1 MSNDNWSIDQPFQA
15 LALTGGGFRG
25 LFAAQALQCMEEH
38 IGHSI
43 GQHFDISCGTSIG
56 GIVALAVAFEVPMK
70 KVVDVFTEFGADIFP
85 LHTPPEGKCQIACD
99 LFKHRNKPR
108 YSSTPL
114 REAIAS
120 LIPEDATLGDALHPV
135 AIPAVNVTEGR
146 PQIFKTRH
154 KLEWHR
160 DWKLKAIDVALATSA
175 APTFFELAEVSGSL
189 YTDGGLF
196 ANAPDL
202 IAFHEAEHYFKVQAD
217 AIKILSIGTTTKSY
231 SISFNAGQ
239 SFGIADWMQET
250 RLFSV
255 MISAQQQFVDQ
266 LMSHRLGNRYLRLDK
281 EPSQEQA
288 TDLGLDIATPT
299 AIRTLKAL
307 ATKATTDLIGNRLD
321 SYLAHT
327 PQLKLFGKN
336 DGQGSAVI

>member
-1 MSNDNWSIDQPFQA
+1 MSDFKWSIDQPFQA

-38 IGHSI
+38 IGHPV
-43 GQHFDISCGTSIG
+43 GRHFDISCGTSIG

-70 KVVDVFTEFGADIFP
+70 KVVDVFTEHGGAIFP
-85 LHTPPEGKCQIACD
+85 PHTPPEGKWQIGCD
-99 LFKHRNKPR
+99 LFKHRNRPR
-108 YSSTPL
+108 FSSAPL
-114 REAIAS
+114 RQAIAS
-120 LIPEDATLGDALHPV
+120 LIPEDAILGDALHPV

-146 PQIFKTRH
+146 PQVFKTRH
-154 KLEWHR
+154 KQEWHR

-189 YTDGGLF
+189 YSDGGLF

-202 IAFHEAEHYFKVQAD
+202 IAFHEAEHYFGVPVD
-217 AIKILSIGTTTKSY
+217 AVRILSIGTTTKSY
-231 SISFNAGQ
+231 SISFNAGRE
-239 SFGIADWMQET
+239 FGVADWMQDA

-266 LMSHRLGNRYLRLDK
+266 LMAHRLGDRYLRLDK

-288 TDLGLDIATPT
+288 SDLGLDVATPV

-307 ATKATTDLIGNRLD
+307 ATKATTDLVGNRLD
-321 SYLAHT
+321 SYLVHT
-327 PQLKLFGKN
+327 PQLKLFGKDN
-336 DGQGSAVI
+336 G

>member
-1 MSNDNWSIDQPFQA
+1 MSEITWSVEQPFQA

-38 IGHSI
+38 IDHPVGR
-43 GQHFDISCGTSIG
+43 HFDLTCGTSIG

-70 KVVDVFTEFGADIFP
+70 KVVEIFTNLGPTIFP
-85 LHTPPEGKCQIACD
+85 THTAPEGKCQIGVD

-108 YSSTPL
+108 YLSALL
-114 REAIAS
+114 REAISS
-120 LIPEDATLGDALHPV
+120 LIPEDTILGDALHPL

-146 PQIFKTRH
+146 PQVFKTRH
-154 KLEWHR
+154 KPEWHR

-189 YTDGGLF
+189 YSDGGLF

-202 IAFHEAEHYFKVQAD
+202 IAFHEAEHYFDVPVD
-217 AIKILSIGTTTKSY
+217 AVRILSIGTTTKSY
-231 SISFNAGQ
+231 SISFNAGRE
-239 SFGIADWMQET
+239 FGVADWMQEA

-266 LMSHRLGNRYLRLDK
+266 LMAHRLEDRYLRLDK

-288 TDLGLDIATPT
+288 SDLGLDIATPV
-299 AIRTLKAL
+299 AIQTLKAL

-327 PQLKLFGKN
+327 PQLKLFGKDN
-336 DGQGSAVI
+336 G

>member
-1 MSNDNWSIDQPFQA
+1 MTDTKWSVGQPFQA

-38 IGHSI
+38 IGHPI
-43 GQHFDISCGTSIG
+43 GRHFDLSCGTSIG

-70 KVVDVFTEFGADIFP
+70 KVVEVFSDLGATIFP
-85 LHTPPEGKCQIACD
+85 PHTLPESKLGIGWD
-99 LFKHRNKPR
+99 LVKHRNKPR
-108 YSSTPL
+108 YSSAPL

-120 LIPEDATLGDALHPV
+120 LIPEDSILGDALHPV

-146 PQIFKTRH
+146 PQVFKTRH
-154 KLEWHR
+154 KPEWHR

-189 YTDGGLF
+189 YSDGGLF
-196 ANAPDL
+196 ANAPDM
-202 IAFHEAEHYFKVQAD
+202 IAVHEAEHYFGVTID
-217 AIKILSIGTTTKSY
+217 AVRILSIGTTTKSY
-231 SISFNAGQ
+231 SISFNAGRE
-239 SFGIADWMQET
+239 FGVADWMQEA

-266 LMSHRLGNRYLRLDK
+266 LMGHRLGDRYLRLDK

-288 TDLGLDIATPT
+288 SDLGLDIATPV

-321 SYLAHT
+321 GYLAHT
-327 PQLKLFGKN
+327 PQLKLFGKDN
-336 DGQGSAVI
+336 G

>member
-1 MSNDNWSIDQPFQA
+1 MSDIIWTTKQPFQA

-38 IGHSI
+38 LGYPIGR
-43 GQHFDISCGTSIG
+43 HFDISCGTSIG
-56 GIVALAVAFEVPMK
+56 GIVALAVAFEIPMK
-70 KVVDVFTEFGADIFP
+70 KVVEVFTAQGEKIFP
-85 LHTPPEGKCQIACD
+85 PHDTPEGKLGIGYD
-99 LFKHRNKPR
+99 LFKHRNRPR

-114 REAIAS
+114 KAAIAS
-120 LIPEDATLGDALHPV
+120 LIPGDALLGDAIHPV

-146 PQIFKTRH
+146 PQVFKTRH
-154 KLEWHR
+154 KPEWHR
-160 DWKLKAIDVALATSA
+160 DCKLKAIDVALATSA

-189 YTDGGLF
+189 YSDGGLF

-202 IAFHEAEHYFKVQAD
+202 IACHEAEHYFNAPID
-217 AIKILSIGTTTKSY
+217 AVRILSIGTTTKSY
-231 SISFNAGQ
+231 SISFNAGRE
-239 SFGIADWMQET
+239 FGVADWMQDA

-266 LMSHRLGNRYLRLDK
+266 LMSHRLGDRYLRLDK

-288 TDLGLDIATPT
+288 SDLGLDVATPV
-299 AIRTLKAL
+299 AIKTLKAL

-321 SYLAHT
+321 AYLAHT
-327 PQLKLFGKN
+327 PQLKLIK
-336 DGQGSAVI
+336 DA

>member
-1 MSNDNWSIDQPFQA
+1 MSEIKWSAEQPFQA
-15 LALTGGGFRG
+15 LTLTGGGFRG

-38 IGHSI
+38 IGHPV
-43 GQHFDISCGTSIG
+43 GRHFDISCGTSIG

-70 KVVDVFTEFGADIFP
+70 KVVDVFTEHGGAIFP
-85 LHTPPEGKCQIACD
+85 PHTPPEGKWQIGCD
-99 LFKHRNKPR
+99 LFKHRNRPR
-108 YSSTPL
+108 FSSATL
-114 REAIAS
+114 RQAIAS
-120 LIPEDATLGDALHPV
+120 LIPEDAVLGDALHPV

-146 PQIFKTRH
+146 PQVFKTRH
-154 KLEWHR
+154 KQEWHR

-189 YTDGGLF
+189 YSDGGLF

-202 IAFHEAEHYFKVQAD
+202 IAFHEAEHYFAVPAD
-217 AIKILSIGTTTKSY
+217 AVRILSIGTTTKSY
-231 SISFNAGQ
+231 SISFNAGRE
-239 SFGIADWMQET
+239 FGVADWMQDA

-266 LMSHRLGNRYLRLDK
+266 LMAHRLGDRYLRLDK

-288 TDLGLDIATPT
+288 SDLGLDVATPV

-307 ATKATTDLIGNRLD
+307 ATKATTDLVGNRLD
-321 SYLAHT
+321 SYLVHT
-327 PQLKLFGKN
+327 PQLKLFGKDN
-336 DGQGSAVI
+336 G

>member
-1 MSNDNWSIDQPFQA
+1 MTDFKWSPEKPFQA

-25 LFAAQALQCMEEH
+25 LFAAQALECMEEY
-38 IGHSI
+38 IGHPV
-43 GQHFDISCGTSIG
+43 GRHFDLSCGTSIG

-70 KVVDVFTEFGADIFP
+70 KVTKVFSELGPTIFP
-85 LHTPPEGKCQIACD
+85 LHQPPVGKWQVGID
-99 LFKHRNKPR
+99 LFRHRNKPR
-108 YSSTPL
+108 YQSAAL
-114 REAIAS
+114 RDAVSS
-120 LIPEDATLGDALHPV
+120 LIPANAVLGEAIHPV

-146 PQIFKTRH
+146 PQVFKTRH
-154 KLEWHR
+154 KSEFQR

-189 YTDGGLF
+189 YSDGGLY

-202 IAFHEAEHYFKVQAD
+202 IAFHEAEHYFGVSAD
-217 AIKILSIGTTTKSY
+217 ALRILSIGTTTKSY
-231 SISFNAGQ
+231 SISFNAGRE
-239 SFGIADWMQET
+239 FGIADWMQET

-266 LMSHRLGNRYLRLDK
+266 LMAHRLGDRYLRLDK

-288 TDLGLDIATPT
+288 SDLGLDIATPV
-299 AIRTLKAL
+299 AVRTLKAL

-321 SYLAHT
+321 VYLTHT
-327 PQLKLFGKN
+327 PQLKVFGKDN
-336 DGQGSAVI
+336 G

>member
-1 MSNDNWSIDQPFQA
+1 MSEIKWSVEQPFQA

-38 IGHSI
+38 IDHPVGR
-43 GQHFDISCGTSIG
+43 HFDLTCGTSIG

-70 KVVDVFTEFGADIFP
+70 KVVEIFTNLGPTIFP
-85 LHTPPEGKCQIACD
+85 LHTAPEGKWQIGAD

-108 YSSTPL
+108 YLSASL
-114 REAIAS
+114 REAISS
-120 LIPEDATLGDALHPV
+120 LIPEDTILGDALHPV

-146 PQIFKTRH
+146 PQVFKTRH
-154 KLEWHR
+154 KPEWHR

-189 YTDGGLF
+189 YSDGGLF

-202 IAFHEAEHYFKVQAD
+202 IAFHEAEHYFDVPVD
-217 AIKILSIGTTTKSY
+217 AVRILSIGTTTKSY
-231 SISFNAGQ
+231 SISFNAGRE
-239 SFGIADWMQET
+239 FGVADWMQEA

-266 LMSHRLGNRYLRLDK
+266 LMAHRLEDRYLRLDK

-288 TDLGLDIATPT
+288 SDLGLDIATPV
-299 AIRTLKAL
+299 AIQTLKAL

-327 PQLKLFGKN
+327 PQLKLFGKDN
-336 DGQGSAVI
+336 G

>member
-1 MSNDNWSIDQPFQA
+1 MREIKWSVEQPFQA

-38 IGHSI
+38 IGHPV
-43 GQHFDISCGTSIG
+43 GRHFDISCGTSIG

-70 KVVDVFTEFGADIFP
+70 KVVDVFTEHGGAIFP
-85 LHTPPEGKCQIACD
+85 SRTPPEGKWQIGCD
-99 LFKHRNKPR
+99 LFKHRNRPR
-108 YSSTPL
+108 YSSAPL
-114 REAIAS
+114 RQAIAS
-120 LIPEDATLGDALHPV
+120 LIPEDAVLGDALHPI

-146 PQIFKTRH
+146 PQVFKTRH
-154 KLEWHR
+154 KQEWHR

-175 APTFFELAEVSGSL
+175 APTFFELAEISGSL
-189 YTDGGLF
+189 YSDGGLF
-196 ANAPDL
+196 ANAPDM
-202 IAFHEAEHYFKVQAD
+202 IAFHEAEHYFEVPVD
-217 AIKILSIGTTTKSY
+217 AVRILSIGTATKSY
-231 SISFNAGQ
+231 SISFNAGRD
-239 SFGIADWMQET
+239 FGVADWMQDA

-266 LMSHRLGNRYLRLDK
+266 LMAHRLGDRYLRLDK

-288 TDLGLDIATPT
+288 SDLGLDIATPV
-299 AIRTLKAL
+299 AIKTLKAL

-327 PQLKLFGKN
+327 PQLKLFGKDN
-336 DGQGSAVI
+336 G

>member
-1 MSNDNWSIDQPFQA
+1 MTDSNWSVDQPFQA

-38 IGHSI
+38 IDHPI
-43 GQHFDISCGTSIG
+43 GRHFDISCGTSIG

-70 KVVDVFTEFGADIFP
+70 KVVDVFSDLGATIFP
-85 LHTPPEGKCQIACD
+85 PHTPPEGKLGIGWD
-99 LFKHRNKPR
+99 LVKHRNKPR
-108 YSSTPL
+108 YSSAPL

-120 LIPEDATLGDALHPV
+120 LIPEDVILGDALHPV

-146 PQIFKTRH
+146 PQVFKTRH
-154 KLEWHR
+154 KPEWHR

-189 YTDGGLF
+189 YSDGGLF

-202 IAFHEAEHYFKVQAD
+202 IAFHEAEHYFGVPAD
-217 AIKILSIGTTTKSY
+217 ALRMLSIGTTTKSY
-231 SISFNAGQ
+231 SISFNAGRE
-239 SFGIADWMQET
+239 FGVADWMQEA

-266 LMSHRLGNRYLRLDK
+266 LMAHRLGDRYLRLDK

-288 TDLGLDIATPT
+288 SDLGLDIATPV

-321 SYLAHT
+321 IYLAHT
-327 PQLKLFGKN
+327 PQLKLFGKDN
-336 DGQGSAVI
+336 G

>member
-1 MSNDNWSIDQPFQA
+1 MSDINWTTKQPFQA

-38 IGHSI
+38 IGHPV
-43 GQHFDISCGTSIG
+43 GRHFDISCGTSIG
-56 GIVALAVAFEVPMK
+56 GIVALAVAFEIPMK
-70 KVVDVFTEFGADIFP
+70 KVVEVFTAHGEEIFP
-85 LHTPPEGKCQIACD
+85 SHKHPEGKWQIGCD

-114 REAIAS
+114 RDAIAL
-120 LIPEDATLGDALHPV
+120 LIPEDALLGDAIHPV

-146 PQIFKTRH
+146 PQVFKTRH
-154 KLEWHR
+154 KSEWHR

-189 YTDGGLF
+189 YSDGGLF

-202 IAFHEAEHYFKVQAD
+202 IACHEAEHYFNVPID
-217 AIKILSIGTTTKSY
+217 AIRILSIGTTTKSY
-231 SISFNAGQ
+231 SISFNAGRE
-239 SFGIADWMQET
+239 FGVADWMQDA

-266 LMSHRLGNRYLRLDK
+266 LMSHRLGDQYFRLDK

-288 TDLGLDIATPT
+288 SDLGLDVATPV
-299 AIRTLKAL
+299 AIQTLKAL
-307 ATKATTDLIGNRLD
+307 AAKATTDLIGNRLD

-327 PQLKLFGKN
+327 PQLTLFK
-336 DGQGSAVI
+336 DV

>member
-1 MSNDNWSIDQPFQA
+1 MTDSNWSVDQPFQA

-38 IGHSI
+38 IDHPI
-43 GQHFDISCGTSIG
+43 GRHFDISCGTSIG

-70 KVVDVFTEFGADIFP
+70 KVVDVFSELGSTIFP
-85 LHTPPEGKCQIACD
+85 PHTSPEGKLGIGWD
-99 LFKHRNKPR
+99 LVKHRNKPR
-108 YSSTPL
+108 YSSAPL

-120 LIPEDATLGDALHPV
+120 LIPEDAILGDALHPV

-146 PQIFKTRH
+146 PQVFKTRH
-154 KLEWHR
+154 KPEWHR

-189 YTDGGLF
+189 YSDGGLF

-202 IAFHEAEHYFKVQAD
+202 IAFHEAEHYFDVPAD
-217 AIKILSIGTTTKSY
+217 AVRILSIGTTTKSY
-231 SISFNAGQ
+231 SISFNAGRE
-239 SFGIADWMQET
+239 FGVADWMQEA

-255 MISAQQQFVDQ
+255 MISAQQQFIDQ
-266 LMSHRLGNRYLRLDK
+266 LIAHRLGDRYLRLDK

-288 TDLGLDIATPT
+288 SDLGLDIATPV

-321 SYLAHT
+321 GYLAHT
-327 PQLKLFGKN
+327 PQLKLFGKDN
-336 DGQGSAVI
+336 G

>member
-1 MSNDNWSIDQPFQA
+1 
-15 LALTGGGFRG
+15 LTGGGFRG
-25 LFAAQALQCMEEH
+25 LFSAQALQCMEDH
-38 IGHSI
+38 IGHPI
-43 GQHFDISCGTSIG
+43 GRHFDLSCGTSIG
-56 GIVALAVAFEVPMK
+56 GIVALAVAFEIPMK
-70 KVVDVFTEFGADIFP
+70 KVVDVFTNLGPTIFP
-85 LHTPPEGKCQIACD
+85 PYTTPEGKWQIGVD

-108 YSSTPL
+108 YSSAPL

-120 LIPEDATLGDALHPV
+120 LIPEDAVLGDALHPV

-146 PQIFKTRH
+146 PQVFKTKH
-154 KLEWHR
+154 KPEWHR

-189 YTDGGLF
+189 YSDGGLF
-196 ANAPDL
+196 ANAPDM
-202 IAFHEAEHYFKVQAD
+202 IAVHEAEHYFGVTID
-217 AIKILSIGTTTKSY
+217 AVKICSIGTTTKSY
-231 SISFNAGQ
+231 SISFNAGRE
-239 SFGIADWMQET
+239 FGVADWMQEA

-266 LMSHRLGNRYLRLDK
+266 LMGHRLGDRYLRLDK

-288 TDLGLDIATPT
+288 SDLGLDIATPV

-327 PQLKLFGKN
+327 PQLKLFGK
-336 DGQGSAVI
+336 DSG

>member
-1 MSNDNWSIDQPFQA
+1 MSDINWTTKQPFQA

-38 IGHSI
+38 LGHPV
-43 GQHFDISCGTSIG
+43 GRHFDISCGTSIG
-56 GIVALAVAFEVPMK
+56 GIVALAVAFEIPMK
-70 KVVDVFTEFGADIFP
+70 KVVEVFTVQGDKIFP
-85 LHTPPEGKCQIACD
+85 PHDTPEGKLGIGYD

-114 REAIAS
+114 REAIAL
-120 LIPEDATLGDALHPV
+120 LIPEDALLGDAIHPV

-146 PQIFKTRH
+146 PQVFKTRH
-154 KLEWHR
+154 KPEWHR
-160 DWKLKAIDVALATSA
+160 DWKLKVIDVALATSA

-189 YTDGGLF
+189 YSDGGLF

-202 IAFHEAEHYFKVQAD
+202 IACHEAEHYFNVPIEAVR
-217 AIKILSIGTTTKSY
+217 ILSIGTTTKSY
-231 SISFNAGQ
+231 SISFNAGRE
-239 SFGIADWMQET
+239 FGVADWMQGA

-266 LMSHRLGNRYLRLDK
+266 LMSHRLGGRYLRLDK

-288 TDLGLDIATPT
+288 SDLGLDVATPV
-299 AIRTLKAL
+299 AIQTLKAL
-307 ATKATTDLIGNRLD
+307 ATKATSDLIGNRLD
-321 SYLAHT
+321 DYLAHA
-327 PQLKLFGKN
+327 PQLKLIKEE
-336 DGQGSAVI
+336 

>member
-1 MSNDNWSIDQPFQA
+1 MSEIKWSVEQPFQA

-38 IGHSI
+38 IDHPVGR
-43 GQHFDISCGTSIG
+43 HFDLTCGTSIG

-70 KVVDVFTEFGADIFP
+70 KVVEIFTNLGPTIFP
-85 LHTPPEGKCQIACD
+85 LHTAPEGKWQIGAD

-108 YSSTPL
+108 YLSASL
-114 REAIAS
+114 REAISS
-120 LIPEDATLGDALHPV
+120 LIPEDTILGDALHPV

-146 PQIFKTRH
+146 PQVFKTRH
-154 KLEWHR
+154 KPEWHR
-160 DWKLKAIDVALATSA
+160 DWKLKVIDVALATSA

-189 YTDGGLF
+189 YSDGGLF

-202 IAFHEAEHYFKVQAD
+202 IAFHEAEHYFDVPVD
-217 AIKILSIGTTTKSY
+217 AVRILSIGTTTKSY
-231 SISFNAGQ
+231 SISFNAGRE
-239 SFGIADWMQET
+239 FGVADWMQEA

-266 LMSHRLGNRYLRLDK
+266 LMAHRLEDRYLRLDK

-288 TDLGLDIATPT
+288 SDLGLDIATPV
-299 AIRTLKAL
+299 AIQTLKAL

-327 PQLKLFGKN
+327 PQLKLFGKDN
-336 DGQGSAVI
+336 G

>member
-1 MSNDNWSIDQPFQA
+1 MIDTKWSVEQPFQA
-15 LALTGGGFRG
+15 LTLTGGGFRG
-25 LFAAQALQCMEEH
+25 LFAAQALQCLEEH
-38 IGHSI
+38 IGHPI
-43 GQHFDISCGTSIG
+43 GRHFDLTCGTSIG

-70 KVVDVFTEFGADIFP
+70 KVVEVFTNLGPTIFP
-85 LHTPPEGKCQIACD
+85 PHTTPEGKWQIGTD

-108 YSSTPL
+108 YLSVSL
-114 REAIAS
+114 REAITS
-120 LIPEDATLGDALHPV
+120 LIPKDAILGDALHPV

-146 PQIFKTRH
+146 PQVFKTRH
-154 KLEWHR
+154 KPEWHR
-160 DWKLKAIDVALATSA
+160 DWKLKVVDVALATSA

-189 YTDGGLF
+189 YSDGGLF

-202 IAFHEAEHYFKVQAD
+202 IAFHEADHYFDVPVD
-217 AIKILSIGTTTKSY
+217 AVRILSIGTTTKSY
-231 SISFNAGQ
+231 SISFKAGRE
-239 SFGIADWMQET
+239 FGVADWMQEA

-266 LMSHRLGNRYLRLDK
+266 LMDHRLGDRYLRLDK

-288 TDLGLDIATPT
+288 SDLGLDIATPV

-321 SYLAHT
+321 IYLAHT
-327 PQLKLFGKN
+327 PQLKLFGKDN
-336 DGQGSAVI
+336 G

>member
-1 MSNDNWSIDQPFQA
+1 MSDVKWTTKEPFQA

-38 IGHSI
+38 IGHPV
-43 GQHFDISCGTSIG
+43 GRHFDISCGTSIG
-56 GIVALAVAFEVPMK
+56 GIVALAVAFEIPMK
-70 KVVDVFTEFGADIFP
+70 KVVEVFTVQGDKIFP
-85 LHTPPEGKCQIACD
+85 PHDTPEGKLGIGYD

-114 REAIAS
+114 REAIAL
-120 LIPEDATLGDALHPV
+120 LIPEDALLSDAIHPV

-146 PQIFKTRH
+146 PQVFKTRH
-154 KLEWHR
+154 KPEWHR
-160 DWKLKAIDVALATSA
+160 DWKLKVIDVALATSA

-189 YTDGGLF
+189 YSDGGLF

-202 IAFHEAEHYFKVQAD
+202 IACHEAEHYFNVPIEAVR
-217 AIKILSIGTTTKSY
+217 ILSIGTTTKSY
-231 SISFNAGQ
+231 SISFNAGRE
-239 SFGIADWMQET
+239 FGVADWMQGA

-266 LMSHRLGNRYLRLDK
+266 LMSHRLGGRYLRLDK

-288 TDLGLDIATPT
+288 SDLGLDVATPV
-299 AIRTLKAL
+299 AIQTLKAL
-307 ATKATTDLIGNRLD
+307 ATKATSDLIGNRLVD
-321 SYLAHT
+321 YLAHA
-327 PQLKLFGKN
+327 PQLKLFKEE
-336 DGQGSAVI
+336 

>member
-1 MSNDNWSIDQPFQA
+1 MSEIKWSVEQPFQA

-38 IGHSI
+38 IDHPVGR
-43 GQHFDISCGTSIG
+43 HFDLTCGTSIG

-70 KVVDVFTEFGADIFP
+70 KVVEIFTNLGPTIFP
-85 LHTPPEGKCQIACD
+85 PHTAPEGKWQIGAD

-108 YSSTPL
+108 YLSASL
-114 REAIAS
+114 REAISS
-120 LIPEDATLGDALHPV
+120 LIPEDTILGDALHPV
-135 AIPAVNVTEGR
+135 AIPAVNVTVGR
-146 PQIFKTRH
+146 PQVFKTRH
-154 KLEWHR
+154 KPEWHR

-189 YTDGGLF
+189 YSDGGLF

-202 IAFHEAEHYFKVQAD
+202 IAFHEAEHYFDVPVD
-217 AIKILSIGTTTKSY
+217 AVRILSIGTTTKSY
-231 SISFNAGQ
+231 SISFNAGRE
-239 SFGIADWMQET
+239 FGVADWMQEA

-266 LMSHRLGNRYLRLDK
+266 LMAHRLEDRYLRLDK

-288 TDLGLDIATPT
+288 SDLGLDIATPV
-299 AIRTLKAL
+299 AIQTLKAL

-327 PQLKLFGKN
+327 PQLKLYGKDN
-336 DGQGSAVI
+336 G